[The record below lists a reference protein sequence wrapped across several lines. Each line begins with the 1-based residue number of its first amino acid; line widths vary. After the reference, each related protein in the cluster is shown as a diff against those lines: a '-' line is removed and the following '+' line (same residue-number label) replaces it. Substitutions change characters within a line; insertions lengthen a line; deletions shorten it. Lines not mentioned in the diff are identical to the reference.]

1 MHLKFINITSY
12 FCDMQHITRK
22 YLSDLTYQING
33 AAIEVHKLL
42 GPGLLESAYHT
53 CLKIELDLRG
63 INYISEYFIPFEYKK
78 VSLSTMFKADL
89 FIENCIV
96 VELKTVEDFSPIHI
110 AKTLNYMNLIKA
122 PKGILYNF
130 NVANLYAEGQKT
142 LVNKYYEE
150 II

>member
-1 MHLKFINITSY
+1 
-12 FCDMQHITRK
+12 
-22 YLSDLTYQING
+22 
-33 AAIEVHKLL
+33 
-42 GPGLLESAYHT
+42 
-53 CLKIELDLRG
+53 
-63 INYISEYFIPFEYKK
+63 
-78 VSLSTMFKADL
+78 MFKADL

-96 VELKTVEDFSPIHI
+96 VELKTVQDFSPIHI

-130 NVANLYAEGQKT
+130 NVTNLYAEGQKT